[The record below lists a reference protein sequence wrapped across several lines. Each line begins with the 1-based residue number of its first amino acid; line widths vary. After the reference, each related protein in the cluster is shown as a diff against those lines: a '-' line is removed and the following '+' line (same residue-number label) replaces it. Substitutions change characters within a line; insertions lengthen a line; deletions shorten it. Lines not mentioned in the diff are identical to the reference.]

1 MLLIYRYRK
10 ERRRISNDEDKYF
23 EAGFTYF
30 QEMNALFMEGFD
42 KLFIFGI
49 VDQQKWGKSMEIH
62 QIPDQEITALMF
74 ETVSEWESKLP
85 STKKLTKPQLLEVL
99 TFEDE
104 LLKKE
109 MDELDDKKEMVLKTG
124 DLFEYLIIINSKV
137 SDKVYDRYQVEN
149 EEILGFVKSHQED
162 DEVKYKEDSI
172 VEITQGL
179 AIKITNIL
187 SEDPNNE
194 SE

>member
-1 MLLIYRYRK
+1 
-10 ERRRISNDEDKYF
+10 
-23 EAGFTYF
+23 
-30 QEMNALFMEGFD
+30 
-42 KLFIFGI
+42 
-49 VDQQKWGKSMEIH
+49 
-62 QIPDQEITALMF
+62 
-74 ETVSEWESKLP
+74 
-85 STKKLTKPQLLEVL
+85 LLEVL

-179 AIKITNIL
+179 AVKITNIL